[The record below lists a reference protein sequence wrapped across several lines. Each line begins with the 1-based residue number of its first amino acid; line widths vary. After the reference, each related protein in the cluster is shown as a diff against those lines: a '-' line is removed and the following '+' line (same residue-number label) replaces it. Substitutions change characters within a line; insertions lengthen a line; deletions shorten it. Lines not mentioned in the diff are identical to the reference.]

1 MSKLG
6 KKGSKLY
13 VLYRGWYKDWNQLLM
28 ELWSEEF
35 VSEITFSK
43 YSSLDSGDD
52 VINPK
57 LG

>member
-1 MSKLG
+1 
-6 KKGSKLY
+6 
-13 VLYRGWYKDWNQLLM
+13 M

-43 YSSLDSGDD
+43 YYSLDSGDD
-52 VINPK
+52 VIDSK